1 MKLPKAKKGKG
12 VISKGLYKFLKAI
25 PKEAVA
31 PECKHEWEPYRWV
44 EVYRTDLKAEGKRVA
59 RVYCKFCLQ
68 VRDMP

>member
-31 PECKHEWEPYRWV
+31 PECKHEWEPSSWEKNGDYNNV
-44 EVYRTDLKAEGKRVA
+44 VTI
-59 RVYCKFCLQ
+59 YCKFCLQ
-68 VRDMP
+68 VQYMR